1 MTDNLEQLIKEAVE
15 KALEGD
21 MDAINNIE
29 DRVTRSKAKAAL
41 VKAKRE
47 ASKEKSA
54 SSNDE
59 NSDAATDSK
68 KDKTSNEHI
77 AEILYEQFSEDIDKE
92 LSSADHIQI
101 QSKNWLAISTYLRD
115 DPDCLFDSLQCI
127 TGVDLGEESDLE
139 VRYNLHS
146 MTHLHAIEV
155 RITCSRNNAKVPS
168 VESIWRIGDWFERET
183 YDMYGIE
190 FDGHRDLSR
199 ILLPEDWEGWP
210 LRKDYEAQESFHGIV
225 VPKIKEEEGWE

>member
-41 VKAKRE
+41 VKAKRD

-77 AEILYEQFSEDIDKE
+77 AEILYEQFSEDILIKYFRNM
-92 LSSADHIQI
+92 LIKCFI
-101 QSKNWLAISTYLRD
+101 
-115 DPDCLFDSLQCI
+115 LFRIRNCI
-127 TGVDLGEESDLE
+127 
-139 VRYNLHS
+139 
-146 MTHLHAIEV
+146 
-155 RITCSRNNAKVPS
+155 
-168 VESIWRIGDWFERET
+168 
-183 YDMYGIE
+183 
-190 FDGHRDLSR
+190 
-199 ILLPEDWEGWP
+199 
-210 LRKDYEAQESFHGIV
+210 
-225 VPKIKEEEGWE
+225 

>member
-21 MDAINNIE
+21 MDAVNNIE

-47 ASKEKSA
+47 AAKEETEA
-54 SSNDE
+54 NPDE
-59 NSDAATDSK
+59 NSNDSSDSK
-68 KDKTSNEHI
+68 QDKTTNEHI
-77 AEILYEQFSEDIDKE
+77 AELLIQQFPDDINKE
-92 LSSADHIQI
+92 LSSQEHIQI
-101 QSKNWLAISTYLRD
+101 QSKNWLLLSTFLRD
-115 DPDCLFDSLQCI
+115 DPSCLFDSLQCI

-146 MTHLHAIEV
+146 MTHRHAVEI
-155 RITCSRNNAKVPS
+155 RISCPRNKAKVPS

-190 FDGHRDLSR
+190 FEGHRDLKR

-210 LRKDYEAQESFHGIV
+210 LRKDYEVQDTYHGIV
-225 VPKIKEEEGWE
+225 VQKVKEGWE

>member
-21 MDAINNIE
+21 MDAVNNIE

-47 ASKEKSA
+47 ASKEKTEA
-54 SSNDE
+54 SSDE
-59 NSDAATDSK
+59 NSNDSSDSK
-68 KDKTSNEHI
+68 QAKTTNENM
-77 AEILYEQFSEDIDKE
+77 AELLIQQFPDDINKE
-92 LSSADHIQI
+92 LSSQEHIQI
-101 QSKNWLAISTYLRD
+101 QSKNWLKISTYLRD
-115 DPDCLFDSLQCI
+115 DPSCLFDSLQCI

-146 MTHLHAIEV
+146 MTHRHSVEI
-155 RITCSRNNAKVPS
+155 RITCPRNKAKVPS

-190 FDGHRDLSR
+190 FDGHRDLTR

-210 LRKDYEAQESFHGIV
+210 LRKDYEVQETYHGIV
-225 VPKIKEEEGWE
+225 VPKVKEGWE

>member
-21 MDAINNIE
+21 MDVINNIE

-47 ASKEKSA
+47 AVKEKTEA
-54 SSNDE
+54 SLDD
-59 NSDAATDSK
+59 NSESVSDSK

-77 AEILYEQFSEDIDKE
+77 AELLIQQFPDDINKE
-92 LSSADHIQI
+92 LSSNEHIQI
-101 QSKNWLAISTYLRD
+101 QPKNWLVISKYLRD
-115 DPDCLFDSLQCI
+115 DPACLFDSLQCI

-146 MTHLHAIEV
+146 MTHRHAVEI
-155 RITCSRNNAKVPS
+155 RISCPRNKAKVPS

-190 FDGHRDLSR
+190 FEGHRDLKR
-199 ILLPEDWEGWP
+199 ILLPDDWEGWP
-210 LRKDYEAQESFHGIV
+210 LRKDYEVQETYHGII
-225 VPKIKEEEGWE
+225 VPKVKEGWE

>member
-21 MDAINNIE
+21 MDVINNIE

-47 ASKEKSA
+47 AIKEKNEA
-54 SSNDE
+54 NPDE
-59 NSDAATDSK
+59 NSNDSSDSK
-68 KDKTSNEHI
+68 KDKTTNEHI
-77 AEILYEQFSEDIDKE
+77 AELLIQQFPDDINKE
-92 LSSADHIQI
+92 LSSNKHIQI
-101 QSKNWLAISTYLRD
+101 QPKNWLVISKYLRD
-115 DPDCLFDSLQCI
+115 DPACLFDSLQCI

-146 MTHLHAIEV
+146 MTHRHAVEI
-155 RITCSRNNAKVPS
+155 RISCPRNKAKVPS

-190 FDGHRDLSR
+190 FEGHRDLTR

-210 LRKDYEAQESFHGIV
+210 LRKDYEVQETYHGII
-225 VPKIKEEEGWE
+225 VPKVKEGWE

>member
-59 NSDAATDSK
+59 NSDAATDLK

-146 MTHLHAIEV
+146 MTHRHAVEI
-155 RITCSRNNAKVPS
+155 RISSPRNKAKVPS
-168 VESIWRIGDWFERET
+168 VESIWSIGDWFERET

-190 FDGHRDLSR
+190 FVGHKDLTR

-210 LRKDYEAQESFHGIV
+210 LRKDYEVQETYHGIV
-225 VPKIKEEEGWE
+225 VPKVKEGWE

>member
-21 MDAINNIE
+21 MDAVNNIE

-47 ASKEKSA
+47 AAKEETEA
-54 SSNDE
+54 NPDE
-59 NSDAATDSK
+59 NSNDSSDSK
-68 KDKTSNEHI
+68 QDKTTNEHI
-77 AEILYEQFSEDIDKE
+77 AELLIQQFPDDINKE
-92 LSSADHIQI
+92 LSSNKHIQI
-101 QSKNWLAISTYLRD
+101 QPKNWLVISKYLRD
-115 DPDCLFDSLQCI
+115 NSACLFNSLQCI

-146 MTHLHAIEV
+146 MTHRHAVEI
-155 RITCSRNNAKVPS
+155 RISCPRNKAKVPS

-190 FDGHRDLSR
+190 FEGHRDLKR

-210 LRKDYEAQESFHGIV
+210 LRKDYEVQETYHGII
-225 VPKIKEEEGWE
+225 VPKVKEGWE

>member
-1 MTDNLEQLIKEAVE
+1 MTDNLEKLIKEAVE

-47 ASKEKSA
+47 VAKVETEASPDEDSNDSFDSKE
-54 SSNDE
+54 
-59 NSDAATDSK
+59 
-68 KDKTSNEHI
+68 DKTTNEHI
-77 AEILYEQFSEDIDKE
+77 AELLIQQFSDDINKE
-92 LSSADHIQI
+92 LSSQDHIQI
-101 QSKNWLAISTYLRD
+101 QSKNWLVISTYLRD
-115 DPDCLFDSLQCI
+115 DPACLFDSLQCI

-146 MTHLHAIEV
+146 MTHRHAVEI
-155 RITCSRNNAKVPS
+155 RISCPRNKAKVSS

-190 FDGHRDLSR
+190 FEGHRDLKR
-199 ILLPEDWEGWP
+199 ILLPEDWEVWP
-210 LRKDYEAQESFHGIV
+210 LRKDYEVQETYHGIV
-225 VPKIKEEEGWE
+225 VPKLKDGWE

>member
-59 NSDAATDSK
+59 NSDAATDLK

-92 LSSADHIQI
+92 LSSADYIQI

-115 DPDCLFDSLQCI
+115 DPDCLSC
-127 TGVDLGEESDLE
+127 GS
-139 VRYNLHS
+139 
-146 MTHLHAIEV
+146 
-155 RITCSRNNAKVPS
+155 
-168 VESIWRIGDWFERET
+168 
-183 YDMYGIE
+183 
-190 FDGHRDLSR
+190 
-199 ILLPEDWEGWP
+199 
-210 LRKDYEAQESFHGIV
+210 
-225 VPKIKEEEGWE
+225 

>member
-21 MDAINNIE
+21 MDAVNNIE

-47 ASKEKSA
+47 ASKEKTEA
-54 SSNDE
+54 SSDE
-59 NSDAATDSK
+59 NSNDSSDSK
-68 KDKTSNEHI
+68 QAKTTNENM
-77 AEILYEQFSEDIDKE
+77 AELLIQQFPDDINKE
-92 LSSADHIQI
+92 LSSQEHIQI
-101 QSKNWLAISTYLRD
+101 QSKNWLVISTFLRD
-115 DPDCLFDSLQCI
+115 DPSCLFDSLQCI

-146 MTHLHAIEV
+146 MTHRHAVEI
-155 RITCSRNNAKVPS
+155 RISCPRNKAKVPS

-190 FDGHRDLSR
+190 FEGHRDLTR
-199 ILLPEDWEGWP
+199 ILLPDDWEGWP
-210 LRKDYEAQESFHGIV
+210 LRKDYEVQETYHGIV
-225 VPKIKEEEGWE
+225 VPKVKEGWE

>member
-21 MDAINNIE
+21 MDAVNNIE

-47 ASKEKSA
+47 AAKEETEA
-54 SSNDE
+54 NPDE
-59 NSDAATDSK
+59 NSNDSS
-68 KDKTSNEHI
+68 DSIQAKTTNEHI
-77 AEILYEQFSEDIDKE
+77 AELLIQQFPDDINKE
-92 LSSADHIQI
+92 LSSQEHIQI
-101 QSKNWLAISTYLRD
+101 QSKNWLLLSTFLRD
-115 DPDCLFDSLQCI
+115 DPSCLFDSLQCI

-146 MTHLHAIEV
+146 MTHRHAVEI
-155 RITCSRNNAKVPS
+155 RISCPRNKAKVPS

-190 FDGHRDLSR
+190 FEGHRDLKR

-210 LRKDYEAQESFHGIV
+210 LRKDYEVQETYHGIV
-225 VPKIKEEEGWE
+225 VQKVKEGWE

>member
-47 ASKEKSA
+47 AAKEKSEA
-54 SSNDE
+54 SSDE
-59 NSDAATDSK
+59 GSDPPPDSK
-68 KDKTSNEHI
+68 KIKTSNENI
-77 AEILYEQFSEDIDKE
+77 AEKLIQQFPDDINKD
-92 LSSADHIQI
+92 LSSETNIQI
-101 QSKNWLAISTYLRD
+101 QPKNWLDIAKYLRD
-115 DPDCLFDSLQCI
+115 DPACLFDSLQCI

-146 MTHLHAIEV
+146 MTHLHAIEI
-155 RITCSRNNAKVPS
+155 RISCSRNNCKVPS
-168 VESIWRIGDWFERET
+168 IESIWRIGDWFERET

-190 FDGHRDLSR
+190 FEGHSDLTR

-210 LRKDYEAQESFHGIV
+210 LRKDYDVQETYHGII
-225 VPKIKEEEGWE
+225 VPKVKEGWE

>member
-21 MDAINNIE
+21 MDVINNIE

-47 ASKEKSA
+47 AIKEKKEA
-54 SSNDE
+54 SPDE
-59 NSDAATDSK
+59 NSNDSSDSK
-68 KDKTSNEHI
+68 KDKTTNEHI
-77 AEILYEQFSEDIDKE
+77 AELLIQQFPDDINKE
-92 LSSADHIQI
+92 LSSNKHIQI
-101 QSKNWLAISTYLRD
+101 QPKNWLVISKYLRD
-115 DPDCLFDSLQCI
+115 DPACLFDSLQCI

-146 MTHLHAIEV
+146 MTHRHAVEI
-155 RITCSRNNAKVPS
+155 RISCPRNKAKVPS

-190 FDGHRDLSR
+190 FEGHRDLKR
-199 ILLPEDWEGWP
+199 ILLPDDWEGWP
-210 LRKDYEAQESFHGIV
+210 LRKDYEVQETYHGII
-225 VPKIKEEEGWE
+225 VPKVKEGWE

>member
-21 MDAINNIE
+21 IDAVNNIE
-29 DRVTRSKAKAAL
+29 NRVTRSKAKAAL

-47 ASKEKSA
+47 ASKEKTEA
-54 SSNDE
+54 SSDE
-59 NSDAATDSK
+59 NSNDSSDSK
-68 KDKTSNEHI
+68 QAKTTNENM
-77 AEILYEQFSEDIDKE
+77 AELLIQQFPDDINKE
-92 LSSADHIQI
+92 LCSQEHIQI
-101 QSKNWLAISTYLRD
+101 QSKNWLKISTYLRD
-115 DPDCLFDSLQCI
+115 DPSCLFDSLQCI

-146 MTHLHAIEV
+146 MTHRHSVEI
-155 RITCSRNNAKVPS
+155 RITCPRNKAKVPS

-190 FDGHRDLSR
+190 FDGHRDLTR

-210 LRKDYEAQESFHGIV
+210 LRKDYKVQETYHGIV
-225 VPKIKEEEGWE
+225 VPKVKEGWE

>member
-1 MTDNLEQLIKEAVE
+1 MTDNLDQLIKEAVD

-47 ASKEKSA
+47 AAKVETEASPDENANDSSSSKE
-54 SSNDE
+54 
-59 NSDAATDSK
+59 
-68 KDKTSNEHI
+68 DKTINEHI
-77 AEILYEQFSEDIDKE
+77 AELLIRQFPDDINKE
-92 LSSADHIQI
+92 LSSQEHIQI
-101 QSKNWLAISTYLRD
+101 QSKNWLVISTYLRD
-115 DPDCLFDSLQCI
+115 DPACLFDSLQCI

-146 MTHLHAIEV
+146 MTHRHAVEI
-155 RITCSRNNAKVPS
+155 RISCPRNKAKVPS

-190 FDGHRDLSR
+190 FEGHRDLTR

-210 LRKDYEAQESFHGIV
+210 LRKDYEVQETYHGIV
-225 VPKIKEEEGWE
+225 VQKVKEGWE

>member
-1 MTDNLEQLIKEAVE
+1 MTDNLEKLIKEAVE

-47 ASKEKSA
+47 VAKVETEASPDEDSNDSFDSKE
-54 SSNDE
+54 
-59 NSDAATDSK
+59 
-68 KDKTSNEHI
+68 DKTTNEHI
-77 AEILYEQFSEDIDKE
+77 AELLILQFSDDINKE
-92 LSSADHIQI
+92 LSSQDHIQI
-101 QSKNWLAISTYLRD
+101 QSKNWLVISTYLRD
-115 DPDCLFDSLQCI
+115 DPACLFDSLQCI

-146 MTHLHAIEV
+146 MTHRHAVEI
-155 RITCSRNNAKVPS
+155 RISCPRNKAKVPS

-190 FDGHRDLSR
+190 FEGHRDLTR

-210 LRKDYEAQESFHGIV
+210 LRKDYEVQETYHGIV
-225 VPKIKEEEGWE
+225 VPKVKDGWE

>member
-47 ASKEKSA
+47 ASKEQSA
-54 SSNDE
+54 SSNEE

-146 MTHLHAIEV
+146 MTHRHAVEI
-155 RITCSRNNAKVPS
+155 RISCPRNKAKVPS
-168 VESIWRIGDWFERET
+168 VESIWSIGDWFERET

-190 FDGHRDLSR
+190 FEGHKDLTR

-210 LRKDYEAQESFHGIV
+210 LRKDYEVQETYHGIV
-225 VPKIKEEEGWE
+225 VPKVKEGWE

>member
-21 MDAINNIE
+21 MDVINNIE

-47 ASKEKSA
+47 AIKEKNEA
-54 SSNDE
+54 NPDE
-59 NSDAATDSK
+59 NSNDSSDSK
-68 KDKTSNEHI
+68 KDKTTNEHI
-77 AEILYEQFSEDIDKE
+77 AELLIQQFPDDINKE
-92 LSSADHIQI
+92 LSSNEHIQI
-101 QSKNWLAISTYLRD
+101 QSKNWLIISIYLRD
-115 DPDCLFDSLQCI
+115 DPGCLFDSLQCI

-146 MTHLHAIEV
+146 MTHRHAVEI
-155 RITCSRNNAKVPS
+155 RISCPRNKAKVPS

-190 FDGHRDLSR
+190 FEGHRDLKR

-210 LRKDYEAQESFHGIV
+210 LRKDYEVQETYHGII
-225 VPKIKEEEGWE
+225 VPKVKEGWE

>member
-47 ASKEKSA
+47 AAKEETEA
-54 SSNDE
+54 NPDE
-59 NSDAATDSK
+59 NSNDSS
-68 KDKTSNEHI
+68 DSIQAKTTNEHI
-77 AEILYEQFSEDIDKE
+77 AELLIQQFPDDINKE
-92 LSSADHIQI
+92 LSSQEHIQI
-101 QSKNWLAISTYLRD
+101 QSKNWLLLSTFLRD
-115 DPDCLFDSLQCI
+115 DPSCLFDSLQCI

-146 MTHLHAIEV
+146 MTHRHAVEI
-155 RITCSRNNAKVPS
+155 RISCPRNKAKVPS

-190 FDGHRDLSR
+190 FEGHRDLKR
-199 ILLPEDWEGWP
+199 ILLPEDWQGWP
-210 LRKDYEAQESFHGIV
+210 LRKDYEVQETYHGIV
-225 VPKIKEEEGWE
+225 VQKVKEGWE